1 MKAID
6 TNILI
11 RFLIGDD
18 ELQAK
23 KVYTI
28 FKKAESEK
36 KELFVPLLVI
46 LEMVWVLESVY
57 DIPRAEIL
65 DSINDLLLMPIFKFD
80 QLSALQQFSH
90 SAQGNPYDLSDLLIA
105 HSAKTNGCETVI
117 TFDKKVSKFQLF
129 ELAKGCRLVK

>member
-23 KVYTI
+23 KVYAI
-28 FKKAESEK
+28 FKKAESER

-46 LEMVWVLESVY
+46 LEMLWVLESVY
-57 DIPRAEIL
+57 EISRTEIL
-65 DSINDLLLMPIFKFD
+65 ESISDLLLMPIFKFD
-80 QLSALQQFSH
+80 QQSALQQLVH
-90 SAQGNPYDLSDLLIA
+90 SAQGNKYDLSDLLIA
-105 HSAKTNGCETVI
+105 HSANANGCEAVI
-117 TFDKKVSKFQLF
+117 TFDKKASKFKLF
-129 ELAKGCRLVK
+129 ELAK